1 MLLFFLVSS
10 TCSLRGVSLSSSLTS
25 AGTQFTRTLAL
36 SSRIV
41 SSKENTRALS
51 IGFTPAC
58 SLRVRSTVSYCLK
71 YHTHT
76 PWLKSSLLQLSVY
89 LSCPPLS
96 FLTFEITR
104 ATCLLLGSLRTAA
117 CLLSTKRN
125 AIPNVWLLATGYFS
139 SYTNSS

>member
-10 TCSLRGVSLSSSLTS
+10 TCYLRGVSLSSSPTR

-41 SSKENTRALS
+41 SSKTRALS

-58 SLRVRSTVSYCLK
+58 SLRVRSTVSYRLK
-71 YHTHT
+71 YHSHT
-76 PWLKSSLLQLSVY
+76 PWLKSSLLQLSVMSSLLTYSY

-96 FLTFEITR
+96 FLNFEITR
-104 ATCLLLGSLRTAA
+104 ATCLLLGSLPTAA

-125 AIPNVWLLATGYFS
+125 AIPNEWLLSFLH
-139 SYTNSS
+139 